1 MSGVGGHLRLPSP
14 PKEYEQGYMARLTNT
29 LEIDKQMTYTDVTVL
44 YTCPNA
50 TSGLVKS
57 ILVSE
62 DSGNADTITVT
73 ITDAES
79 SPATFSLFKVKAV
92 AANATIELLTAPLV
106 VQENEILKVTAA
118 TANRLHVVAS
128 LLEVS

>member
-1 MSGVGGHLRLPSP
+1 MPNKYVNA
-14 PKEYEQGYMARLTNT
+14 KKDLTDT
-29 LEIDKQMTYTDVTVL
+29 SETTL
-44 YTCPNA
+44 YTAPA
-50 TSGLVKS
+50 LTTAIVKS

-79 SPATFSLFKVKAV
+79 SPATFSLFKTKSIS
-92 AANATIELLTAPLV
+92 ANATVELLTAPLV
-106 VQENEILKVTAA
+106 VETGEILKVTAA

-128 LLEVS
+128 ILEVS